1 MHSSCVKL
9 IARDVSYSLKI
20 ITEDPQLYP
29 SFTMCALFVPFY
41 GADGLTSMSPNMT
54 EKFLANEDF
63 MDHILELK
71 QSFEDENG

>member
-1 MHSSCVKL
+1 MKL
-9 IARDVSYSLKI
+9 IAQEVSYSQKI

-41 GADGLTSMSPNMT
+41 GADGVTSMSPNMT
-54 EKFLANEDF
+54 EMFMANKDF

-71 QSFEDENG
+71 QSYEDGNG